1 MHCFKFVLNCYNS
14 HKAKYKYHLILP
26 SKKVPSKEEC
36 LVPGRSASKEA
47 VYPDSGLAFFFFA
60 RSCNFSS
67 FLMMSLRYQE
77 SYIVCCRDSVIWNSH
92 LHGDARF
99 VSSMSGAPP
108 LLAPRRVGLG
118 TLPPG
123 ADAVQMWAGAGPWG
137 CCHGGI
143 VWGAGGGQWGDL
155 GNQRA
160 VPGPAGRPSLE
171 QLP

>member
-1 MHCFKFVLNCYNS
+1 M
-14 HKAKYKYHLILP
+14 
-26 SKKVPSKEEC
+26 PSKEEC

-47 VYPDSGLAFFFFA
+47 AYPDSGLAFFFFA

-77 SYIVCCRDSVIWNSH
+77 SYTVCCRDSVIWNSH
-92 LHGDARF
+92 LHGDAPF

-123 ADAVQMWAGAGPWG
+123 ADAVQMWKGAGPWG
-137 CCHGGI
+137 CCHGGT

-155 GNQRA
+155 GTKEQFQGRR
-160 VPGPAGRPSLE
+160 AGRRWSSSPRGSPGSLRAGRGGVPAE
-171 QLP
+171 LRPGRG